1 MNWYHT
7 PRWAKCCPVRLK
19 DKIYCTNTPFAVC
32 VCSHVHLI
40 PVEMRRFITNL
51 QIGLGCKLH
60 FFKCKTICSSGDM
73 IVNISCSFIS
83 FVNFPSFLKYT
94 QVLSLSVTFCFLFA
108 DVQLC
113 LLSIKFCPEGPGRW
127 DDTYTLGYI
136 SPILCYRAFSLKW
149 PAALQIYWNRREFLH
164 EKKVKTFRTGLG
176 HQHGRRF
183 IVLGHQCVR
192 RDVMWKCSCCVLFSL
207 YFWYCLLPLQC
218 PCQQDRPHDETEI
231 FPTQAE
237 NAFVVLKLLFW
248 APVLIWKLGGNYV
261 LRVWKKILK
270 IVMRLISLRPAQ
282 SKC

>member
-1 MNWYHT
+1 
-7 PRWAKCCPVRLK
+7 
-19 DKIYCTNTPFAVC
+19 
-32 VCSHVHLI
+32 
-40 PVEMRRFITNL
+40 
-51 QIGLGCKLH
+51 
-60 FFKCKTICSSGDM
+60 M

-192 RDVMWKCSCCVLFSL
+192 RESCGNALVVFFFLCIFDTVYFPLSVRVNRIDLTTKQRYFQLKRRMLSWFWSCFSELQFLFESSV
-207 YFWYCLLPLQC
+207 
-218 PCQQDRPHDETEI
+218 EI
-231 FPTQAE
+231 TF
-237 NAFVVLKLLFW
+237 
-248 APVLIWKLGGNYV
+248 
-261 LRVWKKILK
+261 
-270 IVMRLISLRPAQ
+270 
-282 SKC
+282 